1 MALPVNADGD
11 GDGNVDGSGASGSA
25 GDDRRGGCRRDD
37 SAGTSPEL
45 SRAPALTNCAKADNA
60 RRIEKSKSNGIR
72 VLVTIPSDRD
82 GAPGYS
88 VVKGWD
94 GGEAAAALVV
104 LQTTCSCKHGMTG
117 NLALPRQVK
126 TEKDKFPPC

>member
-60 RRIEKSKSNGIR
+60 RRIEKSKSKGIR
-72 VLVTIPSDRD
+72 VLVAIPSDRD

-88 VVKGWD
+88 VVEGWRRSSSRASSAPD
-94 GGEAAAALVV
+94 YLH
-104 LQTTCSCKHGMTG
+104 L
-117 NLALPRQVK
+117 
-126 TEKDKFPPC
+126 